1 MTDDEYSEHEDI
13 QGMIDRAV
21 ERDGPEY
28 VAENIDQLLAGLG
41 VVMNVPPKEELDIP
55 DPDLEG
61 EADDDSPSGG

>member
-1 MTDDEYSEHEDI
+1 MTDTNEYSEHEDI
-13 QGMIDRAV
+13 QSMIDRAV

-55 DPDLEG
+55 EPPFENDNDG
-61 EADDDSPSGG
+61 TDS

>member
-41 VVMNVPPKEELDIP
+41 VVMNVPPREELDIP
-55 DPDLEG
+55 DPEEDTD
-61 EADDDSPSGG
+61 ADRTASE

>member
-41 VVMNVPPKEELDIP
+41 VVNERTAQR
-55 DPDLEG
+55 G
-61 EADDDSPSGG
+61 TGYT